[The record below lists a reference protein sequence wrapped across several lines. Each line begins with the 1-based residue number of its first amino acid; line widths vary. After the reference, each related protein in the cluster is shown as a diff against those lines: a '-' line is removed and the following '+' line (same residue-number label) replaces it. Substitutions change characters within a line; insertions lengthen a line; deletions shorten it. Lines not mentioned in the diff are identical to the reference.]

1 MTEQGPGATFPKTER
16 IRRRAD
22 YVRLQD
28 KGRKLVS
35 PSLLLFAQLSP
46 APAGPSP
53 KMAETA
59 AAGPGS
65 GPGPGPGP
73 GPVQVPVRAPARL
86 GITVSRRVGG
96 AVVRNRVKRLLRESF
111 RRIKGRFPAGAELV
125 VIART
130 AAAHADFAT
139 VLRELGELQRRLA
152 GVR

>member
-35 PSLLLFAQLSP
+35 PHLLLFAQLSP
-46 APAGPSP
+46 ASAGPSP

-59 AAGPGS
+59 AS
-65 GPGPGPGP
+65 GPGLEPVQ
-73 GPVQVPVRAPARL
+73 GPVLAPARL

-130 AAAHADFAT
+130 AAANADFAT

>member
-1 MTEQGPGATFPKTER
+1 MTEQSPGATFPKAER

-46 APAGPSP
+46 ASAG
-53 KMAETA
+53 A
-59 AAGPGS
+59 AS
-65 GPGPGPGP
+65 GPDD
-73 GPVQVPVRAPARL
+73 VARTTAPARL

-130 AAAHADFAT
+130 AAADADFAT

>member
-1 MTEQGPGATFPKTER
+1 MTEQSPGATFPKAER

-46 APAGPSP
+46 ASAG
-53 KMAETA
+53 A
-59 AAGPGS
+59 AS
-65 GPGPGPGP
+65 GPEA
-73 GPVQVPVRAPARL
+73 VARTAPARL

-130 AAAHADFAT
+130 AAAAADFAT